1 MLRAGVLLTI
11 LGFGSVAFH
20 YWSDRQLTILIWAE
34 DYQPAL
40 GSVIGVLGL
49 ALVIAHVV
57 VRKRKQQPSAP
68 QQASPAFPQQGQPFQ
83 AGQPPQQPFPQPAQ
97 APQQFPHQQFPPN
110 QQGQPGQHGR

>member
-20 YWSDRQLTILIWAE
+20 YWSDRQLAILIWAE

-40 GSVIGVLGL
+40 GSAIGVLGL
-49 ALVIAHVV
+49 VLVIAHVV
-57 VRKRKQQPSAP
+57 MSKRKAQPSAP
-68 QQASPAFPQQGQPFQ
+68 QQAFPQAGQQQPFQ
-83 AGQPPQQPFPQPAQ
+83 TGQPFPQPGQ
-97 APQQFPHQQFPPN
+97 APQQFPQQQFPPN